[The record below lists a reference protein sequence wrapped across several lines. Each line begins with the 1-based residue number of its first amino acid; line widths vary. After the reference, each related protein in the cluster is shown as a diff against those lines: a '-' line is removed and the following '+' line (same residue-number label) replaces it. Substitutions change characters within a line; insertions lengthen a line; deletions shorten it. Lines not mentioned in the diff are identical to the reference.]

1 MKINWQNKEII
12 RIKIKNKNKF
22 LSKFLFEDG
31 SLSRLIR
38 DKFRGRFHI
47 DLINESWVIPMSYEK
62 KVLSLRDNE
71 IAFVRESYL
80 NCNNKKLVYARTV
93 IPKQTLKKKNQNLTR
108 LGQKPLGEILFSSD
122 KIYRDNI
129 KYAKIPLSN
138 ELHNSAKGNCNISS
152 GLYSRQSIFYI
163 KNKPLLVFEVFL
175 PDIIQ

>member
-12 RIKIKNKNKF
+12 RIKIKNKH

-31 SLSRLIR
+31 SLSRLIQ
-38 DKFRGRFHI
+38 DKFEGTFHI
-47 DLINESWVIPMSYEK
+47 DLINESWITPMPYEK

-71 IAFVRESYL
+71 ISFIRESYL

-93 IPKQTLKKKNQNLTR
+93 IPRQTLKKKNQNLTR

-122 KIYRDNI
+122 KIIRSNI
-129 KYAKIPLSN
+129 NYARIPLSS
-138 ELHNSAKGNCNISS
+138 ELHSRAKGNYNISS
-152 GLYSRQSIFYI
+152 SLYSRQSIFYI

>member
-12 RIKIKNKNKF
+12 RIKIKNKH
-22 LSKFLFEDG
+22 LSRFLFEDG
-31 SLSRLIR
+31 SLSRLIQ
-38 DKFRGRFHI
+38 DKFKGKFHI
-47 DLINESWVIPMSYEK
+47 DLINESWVTPMSYEK
-62 KVLSLRDNE
+62 KVLSLRKNE
-71 IAFVRESYL
+71 IAFVREAYL

-108 LGQKPLGEILFSSD
+108 LGKKPLGEILFSSD

-138 ELHNSAKGNCNISS
+138 ELHSRAKGNYNISS